1 MKESEFSCRVANK
14 DDIVSITD
22 LMMISIEINM
32 QEFLSPEQIEANKE
46 SMGVDLTLIE
56 DGSYFVV
63 EATKSEPKSLVGCGG
78 WSKRRTLFG
87 GKHTKGRD
95 DSFSD
100 PQKEPARIRAMYT
113 HPDWTRRGIGTL
125 LLQKGEQA
133 AREAGFKEIELG
145 STIHDIHVDVFHR
158 SSHDAIWDFWKNGA
172 IDLDWRGD
180 MFQYDPFAGRIPQ

>member
-14 DDIVSITD
+14 DDIASITD

-63 EATKSEPKSLVGCGG
+63 EASEGEPKPLVGCGG

-87 GKHTKGRD
+87 GKHTRGRD

-145 STIHDIHVDVFHR
+145 STIPGEPLYLAQGYSEVSREKRTAANGHDNIICLLYTSPSPRD
-158 SSHDAIWDFWKNGA
+158 
-172 IDLDWRGD
+172 RG
-180 MFQYDPFAGRIPQ
+180 

>member
-63 EATKSEPKSLVGCGG
+63 EASEGEPKPLVGCGG

-87 GKHTKGRD
+87 GKHTL
-95 DSFSD
+95 SLIHIS
-100 PQKEPARIRAMYT
+100 EP
-113 HPDWTRRGIGTL
+113 TRRTPISY
-125 LLQKGEQA
+125 A
-133 AREAGFKEIELG
+133 
-145 STIHDIHVDVFHR
+145 VFCL
-158 SSHDAIWDFWKNGA
+158 K
-172 IDLDWRGD
+172 
-180 MFQYDPFAGRIPQ
+180 

>member
-14 DDIVSITD
+14 DDIASITD

-63 EATKSEPKSLVGCGG
+63 EASEGEPKPLVGCGG

-87 GKHTKGRD
+87 GCLLYTSPSPRD
-95 DSFSD
+95 
-100 PQKEPARIRAMYT
+100 
-113 HPDWTRRGIGTL
+113 
-125 LLQKGEQA
+125 
-133 AREAGFKEIELG
+133 
-145 STIHDIHVDVFHR
+145 
-158 SSHDAIWDFWKNGA
+158 
-172 IDLDWRGD
+172 
-180 MFQYDPFAGRIPQ
+180 